1 MSDLETAWH
10 VEQAGKTGAD
20 RVLALTR
27 GDATVLVVAD
37 GAGNSR
43 RGAEA
48 AEAVLRG
55 VQDAM
60 EAGADA
66 ERAETWRD
74 VLVRCDA
81 ERVASGQ
88 GGETTAV
95 VACVTT
101 RRVVGA
107 SVGDSELW
115 LFQDGEPTALTE
127 HQHRK
132 PLLGSGLARPVTFEL
147 AWRGGMLLG
156 ASDGLFKYVDLRLIQ
171 EHVSLADANAAVLAL
186 AALPRLASG
195 TLPDDVGLVLCR
207 PSAPRRC

>member
-43 RGAEA
+43 RGAE
-48 AEAVLRG
+48 
-55 VQDAM
+55 DAM
-60 EAGADA
+60 EAGADV

-147 AWRGGMLLG
+147 AWRGGVLLG

>member
-1 MSDLETAWH
+1 MSDFETVWH
-10 VEQAGKTGAD
+10 VEPAGRTGAD
-20 RVLALTR
+20 RVLVLTP
-27 GDATVLVVAD
+27 GDVTVLVVAD

-48 AEAVLRG
+48 AEAVLHG
-55 VQDAM
+55 VQDAV
-60 EAGADA
+60 EAGADV
-66 ERAETWRD
+66 EREETWRE

-81 ERVASGQ
+81 ELVASGQ

-95 VACVTT
+95 VACVTP

-115 LFQDGEPTALTE
+115 LFQGSEATALTE

-132 PLLGSGLARPVTFEL
+132 PLLGSGQARPVTFERV
-147 AWRGGMLLG
+147 WRGGVLLG
-156 ASDGLFKYVDLRLIQ
+156 ASDGLFKYVDLRRIQ
-171 EHVSLADANAAVLAL
+171 EHVTIADAHAAVLAL

-195 TLPDDVGLVLCR
+195 ALPDDVGLVLCR
-207 PSAPRRC
+207 PSAPRP

>member
-1 MSDLETAWH
+1 MSDFDTAWH
-10 VEQAGKTGAD
+10 VEHAGTTGAD

-60 EAGADA
+60 EAGTDV
-66 ERAETWRD
+66 ECAETWRD

-81 ERVASGQ
+81 ELVASGQ

-95 VACVTT
+95 VTCVTT
-101 RRVVGA
+101 RQVVGA

-115 LFQDGEPTALTE
+115 LFQGGESTALTE

-132 PLLGSGLARPVTFEL
+132 PLLGSGLARPVVFERE
-147 AWRGGMLLG
+147 WRGGVLLG
-156 ASDGLFKYVDLRLIQ
+156 ATDGLFKYVDLRHIQ
-171 EHVSLADANAAVLAL
+171 ERVSLADANTAVLAL
-186 AALPRLASG
+186 AAMPRLASG
-195 TLPDDVGLVLCR
+195 ALPDDVGLVLCR
-207 PSAPRRC
+207 PSAPRP